1 MSEIATSFGI
11 DEALKELGI
20 EASNSGTS
28 TGSEWVSGTDHITSV
43 APVDNLVIGKVS
55 VATREDYDKV
65 LETAT
70 EEFKHWRT
78 VLAPNRGAK
87 VSQIVVWLIGIYD
100 ALGSLVSLVLSY

>member
-28 TGSEWVSGTDHITSV
+28 TGSEWFSGTDHITSV
-43 APVDNLVIGKVS
+43 SPVDNSVIGKVS
-55 VATREDYDKV
+55 VTTREDYDKV

-70 EEFKHWRT
+70 EAFKHWRT
-78 VLAPNRGAK
+78 VPAPKRGD
-87 VSQIVVWLIGIYD
+87 IEIGR
-100 ALGSLVSLVLSY
+100 ASCREREKNS